1 MSSSATVADGRGVVM
16 CKRLVAQ
23 ELEPSNLPVQVWV
36 EAQKD
41 TSSDRDCAPAFTVDK
56 RREQP
61 RCTG

>member
-16 CKRLVAQ
+16 CIRLVAQ

-56 RREQP
+56 RR
-61 RCTG
+61 